1 MPSSSIERI
10 LTRRRFDVAQL
21 VNGNARILDVG
32 CGPAKWRGATGVDCK
47 RHPGVDVVW
56 NLEQLPWPLDANT
69 FDAILCRDSLEH
81 LENIVGTM
89 EEFHRLLTPGGR
101 VIIVTPHVAH
111 PSSFR
116 DPTHKHHF
124 TLGTF
129 DYFTGDISYPKY
141 SDRQFRMV
149 AKGLTFPHALSIGAV
164 LARWSTA
171 RYEKYYAHRWPPH
184 QMFFV
189 LEAVKT

>member
-1 MPSSSIERI
+1 MAAEQI
-10 LTRRRFDVAQL
+10 LTRRQFDVAHFL
-21 VNGNARILDVG
+21 NGSARILDMG
-32 CGPAKWRGATGVDCK
+32 CGPAKWPSAIGIDHKAYTN
-47 RHPGVDVVW
+47 VDVVW
-56 NLEQLPWPLDANT
+56 DLERLPWPLPENS

-81 LENIVGTM
+81 VENIVGTM
-89 EEFHRLLTPGGR
+89 EEFHRLLQPGGR

-111 PSSFR
+111 PSSFL

-141 SDRQFRMV
+141 SDRQFRMIT
-149 AKGLTFPHALSIGAV
+149 KGFTFPHALALGKL
-164 LARWSTA
+164 LASWSTA

-189 LEAVKT
+189 LEAVK

>member
-1 MPSSSIERI
+1 MPAVEHI
-10 LTRRRFDVAQL
+10 LTRAQFDVARF
-21 VNGNARILDVG
+21 VNGQARLLDVG
-32 CGPAKWRGATGVDCK
+32 CGPAKWPSAVGIDQTAY
-47 RHPGVDVVW
+47 PGVDVVW
-56 NLEQLPWPLDANT
+56 NLDRLPWPLDAGS
-69 FDAILCRDSLEH
+69 FDAVLCRDSLEH
-81 LENIVGTM
+81 VENVVAAM
-89 EEFHRLLTPGGR
+89 DEFHRLLKPGGR

-141 SDRQFRMV
+141 TDKRFRME
-149 AKGLTFPHALSIGAV
+149 AKGLTFPHACSIGRI
-164 LARWSTA
+164 LARLSTS

-189 LEAVKT
+189 LEKVA